1 MLPRAAWHRFA
12 PAPCAWLR
20 AVVGTPWIY
29 RCPEEAS
36 RLRSEAL
43 PKGSTAYGGG
53 VGAECVQC
61 QGYPARPQVLQSPTA
76 AWAFWGSAPA
86 LASSRLLPSL
96 GCGSR
101 GVCGLTDGSFTDL
114 HITKNRLQMQ
124 KYHIDKSE

>member
-53 VGAECVQC
+53 SGLSVSNVRATPPV
-61 QGYPARPQVLQSPTA
+61 PR
-76 AWAFWGSAPA
+76 
-86 LASSRLLPSL
+86 SSRARQPPGPSGAVPPPSL
-96 GCGSR
+96 PAGFSLPLAAAL
-101 GVCGLTDGSFTDL
+101 VVSAD
-114 HITKNRLQMQ
+114 
-124 KYHIDKSE
+124 